1 MEFIIDEKRCV
12 TDELILSLPD
22 YASGGIIQIARISC
36 VIVGNG
42 SITVTRDVYN
52 EKLYNQFKGQIESK
66 IVDFEAKFRQ
76 DMENS
81 GNPLVVNEEENL
93 VDRIERLKDE
103 LQVTQEAL
111 NAIIMAM
118 PEKEE

>member
-1 MEFIIDEKRCV
+1 MQK
-12 TDELILSLPD
+12 
-22 YASGGIIQIARISC
+22 
-36 VIVGNG
+36 
-42 SITVTRDVYN
+42 
-52 EKLYNQFKGQIESK
+52 
-66 IVDFEAKFRQ
+66 
-76 DMENS
+76 S

>member
-1 MEFIIDEKRCV
+1 MEFIVDEKRCV

-22 YASGGIIQIARISC
+22 YASGGVIQIARISC

-52 EKLYNQFKGQIESK
+52 EKLYNQFKDQIESK
-66 IVDFEAKFRQ
+66 IVDFEAKFKQ
-76 DMENS
+76 DMQKS